1 MRSALAILLAL
12 ASAPVLA
19 GCLQEPEVREVT
31 GPTDGYSPTASFLK
45 VHVKRDDGS
54 VVLVDFDRRDW
65 HVAEIARR
73 LDSRQVDY
81 LSVQAKPRDML
92 GEVLVESVKEPSDL
106 ASLYYPAM
114 QATPEQ
120 RAEMDREY
128 DVVLEKALGAAPS
141 PGPET
146 PELALAGIGDAAPP
160 VEG

>member
-1 MRSALAILLAL
+1 MRGGPALLVLLL
-12 ASAPVLA
+12 SVPLLV

-54 VVLVDFDRRDW
+54 VILVDFDRRDW
-65 HVAEIARR
+65 HVSEIARR
-73 LDSRQVDY
+73 LDERQIDY
-81 LSVQAKPRDML
+81 LHVQAKPRDTL

-106 ASLYYPAM
+106 AGLYYPTM

-128 DVVLEKALGAAPS
+128 DRLLQKTLGAAPS

-146 PELALAGIGDAAPP
+146 PAIPLVG
-160 VEG
+160 